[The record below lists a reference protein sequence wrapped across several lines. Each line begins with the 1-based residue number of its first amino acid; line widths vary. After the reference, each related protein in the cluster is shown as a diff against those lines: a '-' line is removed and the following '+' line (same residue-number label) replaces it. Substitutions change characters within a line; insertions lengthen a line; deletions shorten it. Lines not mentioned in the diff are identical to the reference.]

1 MTATAPVVAE
11 RAMYWKEGEG
21 HVSVGATEP
30 AKQWYLPEGYTGS
43 GHSSW
48 VLVLNPNDQPAQIH
62 VTVLPEGAAPV
73 TYDYTVQAQTRYNLW
88 MNQIVPDKSF
98 SVQVDSDQ
106 PVVVERS
113 QYWDKNQGGTNSPGL
128 TRLSQRWLLP
138 EGSTAAPFDTFI
150 LIENPGGDAANV
162 KVTMRSGDGRTST
175 RTIGAAAKPL
185 HHRRQHRLLG
195 RRRGHHGRVGQAHRR
210 RGVDLQAGAGR
221 DGIPGIIPSP

>member
-1 MTATAPVVAE
+1 
-11 RAMYWKEGEG
+11 
-21 HVSVGATEP
+21 
-30 AKQWYLPEGYTGS
+30 
-43 GHSSW
+43 
-48 VLVLNPNDQPAQIH
+48 
-62 VTVLPEGAAPV
+62 V

-162 KVTMRSGDGRTST
+162 KVTMRSGGRPDLHANHWCRREAATPSTPTPSSGQTPWPPRSSRTSPSPS
-175 RTIGAAAKPL
+175 RSRSYK
-185 HHRRQHRLLG
+185 QG
-195 RRRGHHGRVGQAHRR
+195 R
-210 RGVDLQAGAGR
+210 GR